1 MKYFKH
7 INGEVYAF
15 ELDGSQDHLI
25 TNEMEKMTK
34 SDIDRHLYPENYLT
48 EDEKKAA
55 YLSSLRPLTR
65 RQFMLTLVEFELDD
79 QIKTAISEIADI
91 KQRKKIEIEF
101 NDGQSFE
108 RLSESILF
116 MANLL
121 QLDENRVNELWEH
134 GLSL

>member
-15 ELDGSQDHLI
+15 ELDGSQDHFI
-25 TNEMEKMTK
+25 TNEMQKMTK

-108 RLSESILF
+108 RMSESILF

>member
-15 ELDGSQDHLI
+15 ELDGSQDHFI
-25 TNEMEKMTK
+25 TNEMQKMTK

-55 YLSSLRPLTR
+55 YLNSLRPLTR

-108 RLSESILF
+108 RMSESILF

>member
-1 MKYFKH
+1 MKYLKDPDG
-7 INGEVYAF
+7 NVYAF
-15 ELDGSQDHLI
+15 KVDGTQDNYI
-25 TNEMEKMTK
+25 TEIMIPMTE
-34 SDIDRHLYPENYLT
+34 DEINRHLFPENYLT
-48 EDEKKAA
+48 EVEKKAA

-79 QIKTAISEIADI
+79 QIKTAISEIEDL

-108 RLSESILF
+108 RMSESILF

-121 QLDENRVNELWEH
+121 QLDENRVNELWEK

>member
-34 SDIDRHLYPENYLT
+34 SDIDRHLYPKNYLT

-121 QLDENRVNELWEH
+121 QLDENRVNQLWEH

>member
-34 SDIDRHLYPENYLT
+34 SDIDRHLYPKNYLT